1 MTQTWEDVHG
11 YSKEFQFSG
20 NIYWGISVK
29 GRDICNALYRSSERM
44 KKEKEQ

>member
-1 MTQTWEDVHG
+1 MYMVIQKNSNSQKQYTEVLG
-11 YSKEFQFSG
+11 
-20 NIYWGISVK
+20 VK